1 MKHAR
6 IIFFICLLSIIP
18 ALAQEER
25 EEQEEL
31 EERETEK
38 RNSLAF
44 VFGYTHIP
52 EATKDGKVEEAVF
65 VATVGLDYFYELS
78 EKWFVGGAFD
88 MELGKYEVDYED
100 DEISREIA
108 VVLGALVGYEVAPG
122 WAVLAGPGI
131 EFEKNKNLF
140 VLRFGTEYTFELGN
154 DWGLFPSFT
163 YDFKKEYSAYALGV
177 GLKKRF

>member
-18 ALAQEER
+18 ALAQEES
-25 EEQEEL
+25 EEVEL
-31 EERETEK
+31 DK

-65 VATVGLDYFYELS
+65 VATIGLDYFYSLN
-78 EKWFVGGAFD
+78 EKWSVGVVFD
-88 MELGKYEVDYED
+88 TELGKYEVDYED

-108 VVLGALVGYEVAPG
+108 VVLGALVGYEVIPG
-122 WAVLAGPGI
+122 WGVLAGPGI
-131 EFEKNKNLF
+131 ELEQNKNLF

-163 YDFKKEYSAYALGV
+163 YDLKKEYSAYALGV